1 MKINNQIVEILK
13 KKEYKISTAESITGG
28 ALISKIIEVP
38 GASNITEQSYIVY
51 SNQAKVKVL
60 GVDMKLIEVFGVVS
74 EEVALDMARKTK
86 ILTNSDIVISITGEA
101 GPNLD
106 NESIAIGTVCF
117 GLIVADEEYTYKQ
130 IFTGDRVGI
139 INNSVSYI
147 LNNLLYK
154 LV

>member
-1 MKINNQIVEILK
+1 MEVNKQVVEILK
-13 KKEYKISTAESITGG
+13 KLNYKISTAESVTGG

-51 SNQAKVKVL
+51 SNNAKADVL
-60 GVDMKLIEVFGVVS
+60 GIDKKLIEAFGVVS

-86 ILTNSDIVISITGEA
+86 ALTNSDVIISTTGEA
-101 GPNLD
+101 GPNLSND
-106 NESIAIGTVCF
+106 SIVVGTVCF
-117 GLIVADEEYTYKQ
+117 GLIIKNMEYTFKQ
-130 IFTGDRVGI
+130 IFAGDRAGI

-154 LV
+154 LM